1 MKVVSDKQ
9 SLRKARAKLKGS
21 VGFVPTMGALHVGHA
36 SLVERSAAEN
46 DATIVSIYVNPT
58 QFGPKEDFSK
68 YPRTL
73 EADLELCRKAGAD
86 LVYTPPSLY
95 DDGHQTWIDVEHVA
109 APLCGE
115 RRPGHFRGVATV
127 VAKFFNLVQPT
138 RAYFG
143 QKDAQQA
150 MLLTTMARELDF
162 PLEVITC
169 PTVREADGLAMSSRN
184 RYLSSDE
191 RKRALVISRTLRDLQ
206 QLFDGGER
214 NVSQLE
220 AVMESALGAEVDR
233 VDYAEI
239 RRWRDLAEVKTI
251 DEPALCAIAVFVG
264 ATRLI
269 DNTVLEPRGKSGSR
283 KDAKVRKDAKKTR

>member
-1 MKVVSDKQ
+1 MKVVSDKV
-9 SLRKARAKLKGS
+9 SLRKARASFKGT
-21 VGFVPTMGALHVGHA
+21 VGFVPTMGALHAGHA
-36 SLVERSAAEN
+36 SLVERSARDN
-46 DATIVSIYVNPT
+46 DRTVVSIFVNPT

-73 EADLELCRKAGAD
+73 EADLALCRKAGAD
-86 LVYTPPSLY
+86 LVYTPATLY
-95 DDGHQTWIDVEHVA
+95 DKDHQTWIDVENVA

-138 RAYFG
+138 RVYFG

-184 RYLSSDE
+184 RYLSPDE
-191 RKRALVISRTLRDLQ
+191 RKRALVISRTLHAVQ
-206 QLFDGGER
+206 TLFDKGER
-214 NVSQLE
+214 DVDKLE
-220 AVMESALGAEVDR
+220 SVMESALGAEVDR

-239 RRWRDLAEVKTI
+239 RRWRDLGEIKMI
-251 DEPALCAIAVFVG
+251 EEPVLATIAVFVG
-264 ATRLI
+264 NTRLI
-269 DNTVLEPRGKSGSR
+269 DNIVLTPKRGKLASR
-283 KDAKVRKDAKKTR
+283 QGAKRPA